1 MIKITDNKATLKIVI
16 KSEWFDEIASG
27 KKKIE
32 YREIKPF
39 WESRLY
45 DAAGKKRLYGKIEFI
60 NGYNVDAKRMIT
72 KYEGFERK
80 GKYFNIKVGKILKK
94 PHRK

>member
-1 MIKITDNKATLKIVI
+1 MIKKNDNKATLIIVI
-16 KSEWFDEIASG
+16 KKEWFDEIASG

-45 DAAGKKRLYGKIEFI
+45 DAAGKKRLYDKIEFI